1 MPPSACGFNGKVNI
15 FQRNGKEKK
24 GKQKKTIRACILLKR
39 KKDTGLKPMS
49 LSLEVPSRVELL
61 YTVLQTVT

>member
-1 MPPSACGFNGKVNI
+1 MAKLIFFN
-15 FQRNGKEKK
+15 ETAKK
-24 GKQKKTIRACILLKR
+24 RKANNKKTIRACILFKR